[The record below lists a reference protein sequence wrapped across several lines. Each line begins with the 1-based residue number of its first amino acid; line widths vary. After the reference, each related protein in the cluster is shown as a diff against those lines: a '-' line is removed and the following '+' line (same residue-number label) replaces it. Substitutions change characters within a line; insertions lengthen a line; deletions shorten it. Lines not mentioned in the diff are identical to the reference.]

1 MSMVQQLIAAVN
13 AAEVQVDR
21 QMAQLNVYIGELDQ
35 AASRIQNALSG
46 SSQPYGQEMPQQ
58 LSVTREDVNRSL
70 ARLQQA
76 KQSLGVVKMM

>member
-1 MSMVQQLIAAVN
+1 MSMVQQLIAAIN

-46 SSQPYGQEMPQQ
+46 SSQPYGQEMLQQ